1 MSETVKPGG
10 TYRTLDEQREVLSPA
25 EERFEKA
32 RQTIG
37 LFLGPVAFLV
47 VYLLPTGLPPAQQT
61 LAAILAF
68 TIVYWLSEGHPH
80 PGDGDSRAGALRG
93 LRVGVERRRVR
104 VVRVPTPSSS
114 SSARS
119 SSPRP

>member
-47 VYLLPTGLPPAQQT
+47 VYLLPTGLPSEQQT

-68 TIVYWLSEGHPH
+68 TIV
-80 PGDGDSRAGALRG
+80 
-93 LRVGVERRRVR
+93 
-104 VVRVPTPSSS
+104 
-114 SSARS
+114 
-119 SSPRP
+119 